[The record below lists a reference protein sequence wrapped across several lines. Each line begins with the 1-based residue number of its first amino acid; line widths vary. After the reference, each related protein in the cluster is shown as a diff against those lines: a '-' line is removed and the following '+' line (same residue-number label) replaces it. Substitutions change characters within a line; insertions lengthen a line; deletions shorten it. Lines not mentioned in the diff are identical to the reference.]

1 MVNIYNVFKY
11 SGIDVEPAPVFAE
24 PDPLP
29 GAECDAAITDGEGQ
43 VAAQQTRLRVG
54 GHVVRA
60 LAAVLPRDRLRHQ
73 PAVRDSIETLRQLRS
88 KVK

>member
-11 SGIDVEPAPVFAE
+11 SGIDVKPAPVFAE

-29 GAECDAAITDGEGQ
+29 GAEGDAAITDGEGQ

-73 PAVRDSIETLRQLRS
+73 PAVRDSTS
-88 KVK
+88 FHATKSGP

>member
-11 SGIDVEPAPVFAE
+11 SGIDVELAPVFAE

-29 GAECDAAITDGEGQ
+29 GAEGDAAITDGEGQ

-73 PAVRDSIETLRQLRS
+73 PAVRDSTS
-88 KVK
+88 FHATKSGP

>member
-1 MVNIYNVFKY
+1 MVI
-11 SGIDVEPAPVFAE
+11 SIDVEPAPVFAE

-29 GAECDAAITDGEGQ
+29 GAEGDAAITDGEGQ

-73 PAVRDSIETLRQLRS
+73 PAATVSR
-88 KVK
+88 

>member
-1 MVNIYNVFKY
+1 M
-11 SGIDVEPAPVFAE
+11 FAE

-29 GAECDAAITDGEGQ
+29 GAEGDAAITDGEGQ

-73 PAVRDSIETLRQLRS
+73 PAVRDSIETLRQLHRQTS
-88 KVK
+88 PRQC

>member
-1 MVNIYNVFKY
+1 M
-11 SGIDVEPAPVFAE
+11 FAE

-73 PAVRDSIETLRQLRS
+73 PAVTDSIETLRQLRS